1 MMRRYAVESSMNYT
15 KWISS
20 CTCVSPALCRA
31 ARISSSK
38 ANSPHSRR
46 SCSAYTAGSVSI
58 FAINSSC
65 VILAGERLAI
75 ENQPFDSSGLVF
87 SLWRRFISPCSAV
100 TTNCEV
106 LSPSFLANSTLAI
119 ISCETL
125 ACIFCDLALTLPVAI
140 TEFSIEQWNTEYT
153 KNNLIKRLKWNTYDG
168 CSVFHLEAFDA
179 QETTKPRSGGTHP
192 RLLTTSLEGL
202 TLWLRQSVPISLRR
216 STAVRKKLSLSCC
229 TLRQLM
235 KNQPVSATLPIIFF
249 CLPVAFLLWE
259 DAMSTRIDKTPI
271 TAEDLAFQCLALT
284 HAAVSVMEADA
295 RETLLFILLEKTE
308 ALYSMLTEG
317 AL

>member
-1 MMRRYAVESSMNYT
+1 MMARVFNSIVPKEFCFQEDEELYNCLYHDKKCLQITSLSTCLSSIQFVPLTTGTQKGKSNTINITLWNSCRFNDKKNHIQPMTVLRVNQLFGSMPRLFSSRCSNLLIHPDLLSSPSSFMAITRRLNKSLSSRSWTTWRSLFSVVDIVN
-15 KWISS
+15 S
-20 CTCVSPALCRA
+20 CGLICNRVDNVQFCMTQ
-31 ARISSSK
+31 SK
-38 ANSPHSRR
+38 AKP
-46 SCSAYTAGSVSI
+46 GSV
-58 FAINSSC
+58 
-65 VILAGERLAI
+65 V
-75 ENQPFDSSGLVF
+75 
-87 SLWRRFISPCSAV
+87 
-100 TTNCEV
+100 
-106 LSPSFLANSTLAI
+106 
-119 ISCETL
+119 
-125 ACIFCDLALTLPVAI
+125 ALT
-140 TEFSIEQWNTEYT
+140 
-153 KNNLIKRLKWNTYDG
+153 G
-168 CSVFHLEAFDA
+168 H
-179 QETTKPRSGGTHP
+179 
-192 RLLTTSLEGL
+192 LTTSLEGL

-308 ALYSMLTEG
+308 ALYGMLTEG